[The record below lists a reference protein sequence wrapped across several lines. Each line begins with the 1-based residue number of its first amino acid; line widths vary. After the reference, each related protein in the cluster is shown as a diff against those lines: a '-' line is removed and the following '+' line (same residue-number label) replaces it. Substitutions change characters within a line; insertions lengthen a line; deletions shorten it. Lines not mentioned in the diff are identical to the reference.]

1 MKKIKMTLAAL
12 AVAATAS
19 AYDFPYLSFETTGGE
34 VVSVSVENLEM
45 TVADGKLTVI
55 AADGTKEF
63 TVAELS
69 RMFFSSE
76 ATGISEATAE
86 VGSGKKKV
94 YTVSG
99 TYVGTYGSAADIKAA
114 LGSGLYIVKDNNNT
128 TKITV
133 R

>member
-1 MKKIKMTLAAL
+1 MKKICATLAAL
-12 AVAATAS
+12 AAATTAG
-19 AYDFPYLSFETTGGE
+19 AYDFPYISFETTGGE

-45 TVADGKLTVI
+45 TVTDGKLTVA

-63 TVAELS
+63 TLTGLS
-69 RMFFSSE
+69 RMFFSSDP
-76 ATGISEATAE
+76 AGISEATTA
-86 VGSGKKKV
+86 GSGKKKV

-99 TYVGTYGSAADIKAA
+99 TYVGTFDSATDMKAV